1 MVRNILELLEILSLL
16 YAFATVYGEKLEYN
30 IKVVL
35 FLVTQIVL
43 MIGLN
48 DYGFPKYFV
57 SVSYLIMLLYCL
69 FNYQCQVVRAIINI
83 VISVIVLGISQL
95 MIYFLLSTLMRDNN
109 SGTLMWEFL
118 TMLMCFIISVFLLPK
133 LHLKEISDFL
143 MKHKKI
149 LLIVGCFALVAFGQ
163 KVWKIK
169 ETDLTGKDVI
179 YVIYFFTLLLLLLWE
194 WQQARNDADKKRTQ
208 LEMNRLYYNAYE
220 DLICSVREK
229 QHDFKII

>member
-109 SGTLMWEFL
+109 SGTLM
-118 TMLMCFIISVFLLPK
+118 
-133 LHLKEISDFL
+133 
-143 MKHKKI
+143 
-149 LLIVGCFALVAFGQ
+149 
-163 KVWKIK
+163 
-169 ETDLTGKDVI
+169 
-179 YVIYFFTLLLLLLWE
+179 
-194 WQQARNDADKKRTQ
+194 
-208 LEMNRLYYNAYE
+208 
-220 DLICSVREK
+220 
-229 QHDFKII
+229 